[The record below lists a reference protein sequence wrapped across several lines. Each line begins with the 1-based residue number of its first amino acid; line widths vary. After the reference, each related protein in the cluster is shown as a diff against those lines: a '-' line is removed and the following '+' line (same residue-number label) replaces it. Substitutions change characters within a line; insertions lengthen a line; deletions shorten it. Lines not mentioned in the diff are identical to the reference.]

1 MERVEY
7 SEQPERILYLPQ
19 ADGSAEVWLRNN
31 IRLVNRTDGELS
43 WNIWVAEEVM
53 FVTHLTL
60 EEVTAQFD
68 EYFVVPEPQPTI
80 EDLVEAMNI
89 LEDILLGGAL

>member
-31 IRLVNRTDGELS
+31 IRQAHKTDGELE
-43 WNIWVAEEVM
+43 WDIWVAEEVM
-53 FVTHLTL
+53 FRTHLTL

-68 EYFVVPEPQPTI
+68 SYFTIPDPQPTI

>member
-60 EEVTAQFD
+60 EEVTTQFD